1 MTIDM
6 TVIVAGLAL
15 LAILAWNDA
24 RRFRLPFAA
33 NCLLLALG
41 LMVGH
46 LVMGTDQADSLVGA
60 GAGYLVLA
68 GIAGLYRRIRGRQG
82 IGGGDPIL
90 LAGIGAW
97 MGWQDLPYIVL
108 MAAITGL
115 AFALQQRLAR
125 NRRTAWQR
133 QRVPLGTCLALA
145 TICAVMF
152 RLAAG

>member
-6 TVIVAGLAL
+6 TVIAAGLAL

-108 MAAITGL
+108 IAALTGL
-115 AFALQQRLAR
+115 IIALFNQIARKRQNVWQKQRI
-125 NRRTAWQR
+125 
-133 QRVPLGTCLALA
+133 PLGTCLALA
-145 TICAVMF
+145 TLCAAIF
-152 RLAAG
+152 RLVAG